1 MMYVVKKDGTKEDFD
16 VQKIVRA
23 VNKSASRIMYKF
35 KEDEVEFICSY
46 AQEKA
51 GSLEKEE
58 ISIQD
63 MHNIGKSQSVCCQE
77 LQRLSEL

>member
-35 KEDEVEFICSY
+35 KEDEVY
-46 AQEKA
+46 
-51 GSLEKEE
+51 
-58 ISIQD
+58 
-63 MHNIGKSQSVCCQE
+63 
-77 LQRLSEL
+77 LQLCPGEGRFS

>member
-23 VNKSASRIMYKF
+23 VNKSASRIMYNF
-35 KEDEVEFICSY
+35 KEDEVKFICRY

-51 GSLEKEE
+51 DSLDKE
-58 ISIQD
+58 
-63 MHNIGKSQSVCCQE
+63 
-77 LQRLSEL
+77 

>member
-35 KEDEVEFICSY
+35 KEDEVESVSYTHLSYCVCSR
-46 AQEKA
+46 KIN
-51 GSLEKEE
+51 G
-58 ISIQD
+58 
-63 MHNIGKSQSVCCQE
+63 
-77 LQRLSEL
+77 